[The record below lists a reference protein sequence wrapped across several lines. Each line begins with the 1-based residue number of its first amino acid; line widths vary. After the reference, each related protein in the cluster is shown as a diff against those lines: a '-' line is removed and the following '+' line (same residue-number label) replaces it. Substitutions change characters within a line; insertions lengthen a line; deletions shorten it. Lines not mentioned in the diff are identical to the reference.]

1 MQEAVRLDTAQGA
14 THMFFGVTC
23 HQPRLSGSVNN
34 IAKDHRNE
42 TNDFEQSHTLM
53 HDIIFYIFMILEL
66 VVVMATTQPW
76 LKSSHT

>member
-1 MQEAVRLDTAQGA
+1 MHEAVRLDTAQGA

-42 TNDFEQSHTLM
+42 TNYFEQSHTLM